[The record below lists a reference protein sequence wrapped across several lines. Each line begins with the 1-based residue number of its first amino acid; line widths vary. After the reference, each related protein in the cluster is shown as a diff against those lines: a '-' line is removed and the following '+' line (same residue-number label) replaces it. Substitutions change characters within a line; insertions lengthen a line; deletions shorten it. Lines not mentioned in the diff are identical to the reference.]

1 MGLQRSPTSS
11 SPEGDSAS
19 SHTHAMTQAA
29 SHPLLRDH
37 PAFVALSAPAQRRL
51 QESSSQRSYGPGQLL
66 CSGALIPSELLLIVS
81 GEARLLAR
89 SDGRLRTITKLGPGE
104 LVGLA
109 SLLRASPCEEV
120 SASLG
125 VEVIALPDALV
136 LELLQ
141 NEQGFAAWCAY
152 HLFSAELVALIG
164 LQLERHPLGS
174 ASLPRLLA
182 RAQEVARLVP
192 ATEAGLAELPPGMQ
206 LLVASNNIESHPL
219 GASLNPASGV
229 PTSLPPLPPRLIALP
244 ADLFDPVPGM
254 APDGA
259 GNGQAELAA
268 AGSEELATYAEAVA
282 LPPLAS
288 GLDLGQRDRPSFTL
302 LRGTGPLE
310 ETLACFQ
317 MLAAE
322 LKLPFRR
329 DAIDKILR
337 DALRRGQTP
346 DLQLCGNIAAL
357 MGLHVSGV
365 KVPANQGTRLQ
376 TPALIPWQDGFAVV
390 RSSNARGLLLASPR
404 QGWIELPPQEIEEAF
419 PEGIELLLLERSNSS
434 QEQRFNFTWFLPA
447 LKRYRGVLTQVLIA
461 SFVVQLFS
469 LANPLLIQVIID
481 KVINQRS
488 LDTLQ
493 VLGFALV
500 VVTLMEGI
508 IGALRTFLFTE
519 TTNRI
524 DLRLGSEVIDHL
536 LRLPLSYFDRR
547 PVGELGTRIAELEKI
562 RSFLTGQA
570 LTTLLDTAFSVIY
583 IVVMVIY
590 SLLLTAIALSV
601 LPIQIGLTII
611 GAPLFRRQYRDAAQE
626 NANTQSHLV
635 EVLTGIQ
642 TVKAQNVEMISRW
655 KWQDFYSKYISRTFE
670 KTITGTALTETSQ
683 VLQKLSQLLVLW
695 VGASMV
701 LKGELSLGQL
711 IAFRII
717 SGYVTQPLLRL
728 SGIWQNIQELKVS
741 FERLA
746 DVVDTPEESD
756 DSDKQKIPLPPILG
770 EVKFEDLCFSFNPSA
785 AQVLRHIDLVIP
797 AGTFV
802 GVVGQSGSGKS
813 TLTKMLPRL
822 YDPTTGRILIDGYDI
837 DKVELYSLRRQI
849 GMVPQEPLLFSGSV
863 AENIA
868 LTDPD
873 ASSDAIMQ
881 AARLA
886 CAHEF
891 IMELPSGYSSGVGE
905 RGAGLSGGQRQR
917 LALARTLLSNPRLLI
932 LDEATSALDYDTER
946 RVCDNLLDNLDHCT
960 VFFITHRLSTIR
972 RAQLIVMMH
981 EGAIVETGTHDELM
995 ESRGRYYALYCQQ
1008 EVA

>member
-1 MGLQRSPTSS
+1 MSAMD
-11 SPEGDSAS
+11 DSAPS
-19 SHTHAMTQAA
+19 QLPA
-29 SHPLLRDH
+29 H
-37 PAFVALSAPAQRRL
+37 PAFAGLSHSSAERL
-51 QESSSQRSYGPGQLL
+51 QQQLSRRQFAVGDPL
-66 CSGALIPSELLLIVS
+66 CLRGLIPSEILLLQS
-81 GEARLLAR
+81 GTARLLVR
-89 SDGRLRTITKLGPGE
+89 DQGRLRTAEKLGPGSF
-104 LVGLA
+104 VGLA
-109 SLLRASPCEEV
+109 SLLRAAPCEEV
-120 SASLG
+120 SAGSE
-125 VEVIALPDALV
+125 VEALV
-136 LELLQ
+136 LADSLILELLAS
-141 NEQGFAAWCAY
+141 EPSFAQWCGS
-152 HLFSAELVALIG
+152 HLFTAELA
-164 LQLERHPLGS
+164 
-174 ASLPRLLA
+174 ALLA
-182 RAQEVARLVP
+182 LLLEQHPQAGTSLQELLDQARPQARLVAP
-192 ATEAGLAELPPGMQ
+192 EPSALAALPIEFS
-206 LLVASNNIESHPL
+206 LLAASHNLIDHPL
-219 GASLNPASGV
+219 GAALNPRQGV
-229 PTSLPPLPPRLIALP
+229 PAATPPLPPRLIALP
-244 ADLFDPVPGM
+244 AELLAPV
-254 APDGA
+254 APVLE
-259 GNGQAELAA
+259 AELMPE
-268 AGSEELATYAEAVA
+268 GSGSSGQPGGSN
-282 LPPLAS
+282 PPLAS
-288 GLDLGQRDRPSFTL
+288 ALDLGQRDRTALQL
-302 LRGTGPLE
+302 LRGNGPLE

-329 DAIDKILR
+329 DAIEKILR
-337 DALRRGQTP
+337 DVLRRGQTP
-346 DLQLCGNIAAL
+346 DLQLCGNLAAM

-365 KVPANQGTRLQ
+365 RVPANQGTRLQ
-376 TPALIPWQDGFAVV
+376 TPALIPWQGGFAVV
-390 RSSNARGLLLASPR
+390 RGANARGLLLASPR
-404 QGWIELPPQEIEEAF
+404 QGWVEIPPDQLPEAF
-419 PEGIELLLLERSNSS
+419 PDGIDVLMLERSSATP
-434 QEQRFNFTWFLPA
+434 EQRFGFAWFWPA
-447 LKRYRGVLTQVLIA
+447 LQRYRGILTQVLIA

-500 VVTLMEGI
+500 VVTLMEGL
-508 IGALRTFLFTE
+508 IGALRTFLFSE

-524 DLRLGSEVIDHL
+524 DLRLGAEVIDHL
-536 LRLPLSYFDRR
+536 LRLPLNYFDRR

-562 RSFLTGQA
+562 RNFLTGQA

-583 IVVMVIY
+583 IAVMLIY
-590 SLLLTAIALSV
+590 SWLLTLIALCV
-601 LPIQIGLTII
+601 LPIQIGLTVL

-626 NANTQSHLV
+626 NARTQSHLV

-655 KWQDFYSKYISRTFE
+655 KWQDLYGKYISRTFE
-670 KTITGTALTETSQ
+670 KTITGTALNETSQ

-695 VGASMV
+695 VGASLV
-701 LKGELSLGQL
+701 LSGDMTLGQL

-728 SGIWQNIQELKVS
+728 SSIWQSIQELKVS

-756 DSDKQKIPLPPILG
+756 EADKQKIPLPPIAG
-770 EVKFEDLCFSFNPSA
+770 EVRFDDLCFSFTPGGT
-785 AQVLRHIDLVIP
+785 QVLRHIDFTIA

-813 TLTKMLPRL
+813 TLTKMLARL
-822 YDPTTGRILIDGYDI
+822 YSPGSGRILIDNYDI

-849 GMVPQEPLLFSGSV
+849 GIVPQEPLLFTGTV

-873 ASSDAIMQ
+873 ASSDAIVQ

-886 CAHEF
+886 CAHDF
-891 IMELPSGYSSGVGE
+891 IMELPAGYSSTVGE

-917 LALARTLLSNPRLLI
+917 LALARTLLSQPRLLV

-946 RVCDNLLDNLDHCT
+946 RVCDNLLDNLKHCT

-972 RAQLIVMMH
+972 RAELIVMMH

-995 ESRGRYYALYCQQ
+995 ERRGRYYALYRQQ
-1008 EVA
+1008 EVN